1 MGVNLREIVKPRKTT
16 LEQLSG
22 RTVAV
27 DAYNALYQFLSI
39 IRGESGEPLM
49 DREGRITSHLSGLF
63 YRNVNLLSLGIRPV
77 YVLDGKPPEMK
88 TIEIQRRKAARQE
101 AVVMYE
107 RALERGDI
115 VEAKKY
121 AQATSVL
128 KDYMIDDTKRILTLL
143 GIPYIDAPS
152 EGEATAAHLCS
163 MGLVSDVASQDYD
176 SILFGARRLI
186 RNLTISGRRKLPYKN
201 VFVTLEPEEV
211 ELHAVLEELGI
222 TREQLI
228 DIGILLGTDFNPD
241 GFPKIGPKTALKYIK
256 TYGKLEKVVSIQ
268 DELKKIDY
276 KAIREI
282 FLHPKVSQSAD
293 IKWGHPDP
301 KGIVDFL
308 CSEKDFSEDRV
319 KNSLQKLEK
328 REESKSESLEKW
340 FS

>member
-1 MGVNLREIVKPRKTT
+1 MGVNLREIVKPRKVT

-88 TIEIQRRKAARQE
+88 AIEIQRRRAARQE

-128 KDYMIDDTKRILTLL
+128 KDYMIEDTKRILTLL

-211 ELHAVLEELGI
+211 ELHAVLEELGL

-241 GFPKIGPKTALKYIK
+241 GFTKIGPKTALKYIK
-256 TYGKLEKVVSIQ
+256 TYGKLEKVAPIQ
-268 DELKKIDY
+268 EELKKIDY
-276 KAIREI
+276 NAIREI

-293 IKWGHPDP
+293 IKWGHSDP

>member
-1 MGVNLREIVKPRKTT
+1 
-16 LEQLSG
+16 
-22 RTVAV
+22 
-27 DAYNALYQFLSI
+27 
-39 IRGESGEPLM
+39 M
-49 DREGRITSHLSGLF
+49 DREGKITSHLSGLF

-176 SILFGARRLI
+176 SILFGAKRLI

-241 GFPKIGPKTALKYIK
+241 GFAKIGPKTALKYIK
-256 TYGKLEKVVSIQ
+256 TYGKLEKVAPIQ

-276 KAIREI
+276 NAIREI

-293 IKWGHPDP
+293 IKWDHPDP

>member
-1 MGVNLREIVKPRKTT
+1 MGVNLREIVKPRKIA

-128 KDYMIDDTKRILTLL
+128 KDYMIEDTKRILTLL
-143 GIPYIDAPS
+143 GIPYIEAPS
-152 EGEATAAHLCS
+152 EGEATAAHLS
-163 MGLVSDVASQDYD
+163 SIGLVSDAASQDYD
-176 SILFGARRLI
+176 SLLFGARRLI

-201 VFVTLEPEEV
+201 IFVTLEPEEV
-211 ELHAVLEELGI
+211 ELHAVLEELGV

-241 GFPKIGPKTALKYIK
+241 GFAKIGPKTALKYIK
-256 TYGKLEKVVSIQ
+256 TYEKLEEVTPIQ

-276 KAIREI
+276 DAIREI
-282 FLHPKVSQSAD
+282 FLHPQVSQIAE
-293 IKWGHPDP
+293 IKWSHPDQN
-301 KGIVDFL
+301 GIVDFL
-308 CSEKDFSEDRV
+308 CREKDFSEDRV

>member
-1 MGVNLREIVKPRKTT
+1 MGVNLREIVNPCKIN

-39 IRGESGEPLM
+39 IRGESGKPLM
-49 DREGRITSHLSGLF
+49 DREGKITSHLSGLF

-115 VEAKKY
+115 IEAKKY

-128 KDYMIDDTKRILTLL
+128 KDYMIEDTKRILTLL
-143 GIPYIDAPS
+143 GIPYIAAPS
-152 EGEATAAHLCS
+152 EGEATAAHLS
-163 MGLVSDVASQDYD
+163 SRGLVSDVASQDYD
-176 SILFGARRLI
+176 SLLFGARRLI

-201 VFVTLEPEEV
+201 IFVTLEPEEV

-228 DIGILLGTDFNPD
+228 DVGILLGTDFNPD
-241 GFPKIGPKTALKYIK
+241 GFAKIGPKTALKYIN
-256 TYGKLEKVVSIQ
+256 TYGKLESITPIQ
-268 DELKKIDY
+268 DELKKINY
-276 KAIREI
+276 NAIREI
-282 FLHPKVSQSAD
+282 FLHPQVSQIAD
-293 IKWGHPDP
+293 IKWSHPDP
-301 KGIVDFL
+301 NGIIDFL
-308 CSEKDFSEDRV
+308 CREKDFSEDRV

>member
-49 DREGRITSHLSGLF
+49 DREGKITSHLSGLF

-176 SILFGARRLI
+176 SILFGAKRLI

-241 GFPKIGPKTALKYIK
+241 GFAKIGPKTALKYIK
-256 TYGKLEKVVSIQ
+256 TYGKLEKVAPIQ

-276 KAIREI
+276 NAIREI

-293 IKWGHPDP
+293 IKWDHPDP